1 MSLGAVILE
10 ELEHHPKMVPW
21 VKEGHEY
28 HVQHGLQ
35 TCLLCQNPFT
45 DARRAKLTTALD
57 NRLSKLIADVADTE
71 ARARRLHAAAELNP
85 QTLPKPAEFDPSLQ
99 ADYGVQLKA
108 YRGTNVLALWARQEV
123 NSYPTAEWGT
133 FRQWLGAGA
142 QVRNGEKGTLTV
154 FYKITGR
161 SEPEDIERE
170 STTPSQSKRLFARG
184 AYVFNAAQVDGY
196 TPTPLPIRTS
206 VERNAAAEQ
215 IILGSGAVVRNGSP
229 SACYIPSRDEIHL
242 PPSSAFDDAQGYYSV
257 ALHELTHWTG
267 HEKRCNRSLRNRFGT
282 EAYAAEE
289 LVAELGAAFLCAE
302 LGISQQPRRDHA
314 CYIDTWLKV
323 LRNDKRA
330 IFTAASRATE
340 AVSYLTTLANQTRAA

>member
-1 MSLGAVILE
+1 
-10 ELEHHPKMVPW
+10 MVPW

-108 YRGTNVLALWARQEV
+108 YRGTNVLALWASQEV

-161 SEPEDIERE
+161 SEAEDMEQE
-170 STTPSQSKRLFARG
+170 SATPTLSARLFARG

-196 TPTPLPIRTS
+196 NPKPLPIGTD
-206 VERNAAAEQ
+206 VERNSVAECV
-215 IILGSGAVVRNGSP
+215 ISRSGAVVRNGGLT
-229 SACYIPSRDEIHL
+229 ACYIPSRDEIHL
-242 PPSSAFDDAQGYYSV
+242 PPLRAFHDAEGYFSV
-257 ALHELTHWTG
+257 ALHELIHWTG
-267 HEKRCNRSLRNRFGT
+267 HEKRCNRSLKHRFGT

-289 LVAELGAAFLCAE
+289 LIAELGAAFLCAE
-302 LGISQQPRRDHA
+302 LGISQQPRTDHA
-314 CYIDTWLKV
+314 CYIESWLRV
-323 LRNDKRA
+323 LKDDKRA
-330 IFTAASRATE
+330 IFTAASKATE
-340 AVSYLTTLANQTRAA
+340 AAAYITGRTGQVQTAA